1 MVTESD
7 YGPELVVFIPFKGEM
22 RLKAICV
29 IGGGDG
35 ECPSNVKLY
44 KNVDTV
50 DIDIIEE
57 KKPLGIGKIAPLFE
71 EKLLKPID
79 GESTFKLESL
89 RGNVVLIDFWASWCG
104 PCRRENPNVV
114 KTYQKFKDKGFKI
127 VSVSLDSDKKKWKDA
142 IAKDNLIW
150 PYHVS
155 NLGGWKSNVGKLYG
169 VSSIPFTVLID
180 EEGKIIKTNLRGKLL
195 EDELDRI
202 YRE

>member
-1 MVTESD
+1 MGSPALIAALGVLNIEQDFKTYEKVVLSLNKSFGESK
-7 YGPELVVFIPFKGEM
+7 LVQAYY
-22 RLKAICV
+22 LNYQ
-29 IGGGDG
+29 
-35 ECPSNVKLY
+35 SY
-44 KNVDTV
+44 KKS
-50 DIDIIEE
+50 IEE

-71 EKLLKPID
+71 EKLLKPIE